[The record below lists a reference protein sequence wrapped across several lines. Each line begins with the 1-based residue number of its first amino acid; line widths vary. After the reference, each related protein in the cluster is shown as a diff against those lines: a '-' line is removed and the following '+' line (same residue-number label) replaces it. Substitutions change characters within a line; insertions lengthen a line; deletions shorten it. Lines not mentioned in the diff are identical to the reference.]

1 MTASLLHGLI
11 MVGYLGSAVSYI
23 RHFPTRQFRIG
34 RYATG
39 LLLIS
44 LICHSVLL
52 ISIGIQSGHLPFV
65 GLYESISFFT
75 WLIAI
80 VYLSL
85 ELKFRDKSLG
95 AFVVPLILTAQIA
108 ASMLIHPG
116 SPLPPLL
123 QSSWFSIHV
132 TASFVAYAAF
142 FFSFITG
149 ILYMMQ
155 TYYLKARRFGVVF
168 SRLPALDMLDD
179 MNLKATTIGW
189 LFLTLGMATGL
200 FWALQA
206 WPTFLWLQDPKI
218 VCVILTWVIY
228 AFQLTAR
235 YTLGWQ
241 GQRTAYLAT
250 AGFISVLFAYIGA
263 RLWTDVHVF

>member
-1 MTASLLHGLI
+1 MTASLLQGLI
-11 MVGYLGSAVSYI
+11 MAGYLGSAVSYI
-23 RHFPTRQFRIG
+23 RHFPGGQFRIG

-39 LLLIS
+39 LLVMALACHSTS
-44 LICHSVLL
+44 LIIRSV
-52 ISIGIQSGHLPFV
+52 QSGHLPSV

-75 WLIAI
+75 WLIAV
-80 VYLSL
+80 VYLIL
-85 ELKFRDKSLG
+85 EFRFQDKSLG
-95 AFVVPLILTAQIA
+95 AFVVPLILSAQFA
-108 ASMLIHPG
+108 ATLLIHPE

-142 FFSFITG
+142 FFSFVTG
-149 ILYMMQ
+149 VLYMLQ
-155 TYYLKARRFGVVF
+155 NYYLHARRLGIVF

-189 LFLTLGMATGL
+189 LFLTLGMVTGL
-200 FWALQA
+200 LWAIQA
-206 WPTFLWLQDPKI
+206 WPSFEWLRDPKI
-218 VCVILTWVIY
+218 ICAIVTWIIY
-228 AFQLTAR
+228 ASQLAAR

-241 GQRTAYLAT
+241 GQRAAYLAT
-250 AGFISVLFAYIGA
+250 AGFVSVLFAYIGA